1 MNIHE
6 NIRILKSGEQSPLTG
21 SCANFVIAGITNIVG
36 LLQPVLIVIKLNL
49 I

>member
-6 NIRILKSGEQSPLTG
+6 NIRILKSGEQFPLTG
-21 SCANFVIAGITNIVG
+21 SCAKFVIAGITNIVG
-36 LLQPVLIVIKLNL
+36 LLQAVLIVIKLNF